1 MNENLTKLTNIRELL
16 DQHHL
21 DAILLRRVS
30 SFAWAT
36 CGANAATNSAE
47 TFGSAILLI
56 TKDDQYLITSKTE
69 ESRLAEEEALASQG
83 WQFVTHPWYAED
95 ALAHLT
101 SGLRVGADSVFPGAI
116 DLSEPVAR
124 LRAQLS
130 PPEIIR
136 MKQLCTDCAA
146 AMAETMHAIQPGIT
160 EHEIAALLSSA
171 VEKRGIRP
179 VVNLVGTDQRI
190 FTYRHPLPTAKKLEK
205 FALVVLCGRR
215 QGLVS
220 NLTRLIH
227 FGPIPQDLQ
236 QRARAVAEIDAAFIS
251 SSTPGTTLGE
261 MFAVAQDAYSKN
273 GYPDEWRILH
283 QGGIAGYEPREFTAV
298 PGSQEVIHPGHFLT
312 WNPTLAGV
320 KSEDT
325 IFLGEGGVEIVTELE
340 GWPMMSIQGRD
351 GKTYKRPAILEK

>member
-1 MNENLTKLTNIRELL
+1 MNECQTKLMKTRELL
-16 DQHHL
+16 DQHQL

-36 CGANAATNSAE
+36 CGANSATNSAE
-47 TFGSAILLI
+47 AFGSAFLLI
-56 TKDDQYLITSKTE
+56 TKNDHYLLTSKTE

-83 WQFVTHPWYAED
+83 WQFVTHPWYEGD
-95 ALAHLT
+95 ALTHLT
-101 SGLRVGADSVFPGAI
+101 TGLQVGADSAFPGAV

-130 PPEIIR
+130 PLEVTR
-136 MKQLCTDCAA
+136 MKQLCMDCAA
-146 AMAETMHAIQPGIT
+146 AMAETMHAILPGMT
-160 EHEIAALLSSA
+160 EHAIAALLSSA
-171 VEKRGIRP
+171 VEQRGIRP

-227 FGPIPQDLQ
+227 FGPIPEDMQ
-236 QRARAVAEIDAAFIS
+236 QRARAVAEIDAACIS

-261 MFAVAQDAYSKN
+261 VFAVAQDAYSKK
-273 GYPDEWRILH
+273 GYPEEWRILH

-298 PGSQEVIHPGHFLT
+298 PDSQEVIHQGHFLT

-325 IFLGEGGVEIVTELE
+325 IFVGEGGVEIVTEIE
-340 GWPMMSIQGRD
+340 GWPVMPIQGLY